1 MSCSLITYRQRI
13 GQFNLCCSYT
23 QTYRCSKPYRHGS
36 YFSKECK
43 RAVVVL
49 LLYLLCSLTVKW
61 SAQLCIHGVICQGD
75 YVSGQEGLHVNGI
88 SQCQTNRET
97 NITKM
102 FYTVSFVFSW
112 LSKLE
117 MNKMAHIV
125 YGNRQNFGKG
135 ITCVYWNKGPS
146 FLKNKRQDIKQII

>member
-1 MSCSLITYRQRI
+1 M
-13 GQFNLCCSYT
+13 
-23 QTYRCSKPYRHGS
+23 
-36 YFSKECK
+36 
-43 RAVVVL
+43 
-49 LLYLLCSLTVKW
+49 KW
-61 SAQLCIHGVICQGD
+61 STKLCIHGVICQGD
-75 YVSGQEGLHVNGI
+75 YVSGQEGLHVSGI
-88 SQCQTNRET
+88 GQCQTNRET

-125 YGNRQNFGKG
+125 YGNRQNRGKG

-146 FLKNKRQDIKQII
+146 FLKNKRQDIKQIIQDHKPHILGLGEANFKSSHDIEDVVIQGTWAESW